1 LAGERHHQSGAAG
14 NGLLID
20 PAPVAGTAAGWRNVW
35 ALPGSTAVVV
45 AVIYTWQRVLPL
57 ILREQGAS
65 DFEIGLS
72 FTLFTIASALPQLLG
87 GILADRA
94 GRKPV
99 IVIPTALAGI
109 IYLAIAWSRGWVLIV
124 VLLALISALSAI
136 QMPGFVSLTA
146 ESVPARQ
153 RGLAFAIFQLFIG
166 LSVAVGPAVG
176 GLLLPVA
183 GPRWLI
189 AATGLSFLVIY
200 VVRQAYLVETR
211 PRRRAEHH
219 AAARPAAFDKKG
231 LLALLALG
239 SAVTCVPVLTVW
251 GPFIPMFAA
260 DVAGLTAQQINYA
273 FAIAPLPAVAISVWA
288 GRLVD
293 TWGPQ
298 RVVALGMIGHV
309 VALALWVMVRGW
321 WLAVLALLLAYTT
334 YQLAVIAYDTLRASM
349 AGDEA
354 RGRVLGA
361 LGTAT
366 GIVSGLAPTAGAALM
381 QVFGPT
387 APYWLAG
394 AACVASLALLPLLRG
409 VSGASGPAAADPG
422 AAGAAGAAAA
432 REGDK

>member
-1 LAGERHHQSGAAG
+1 LAGERHRQAGAA
-14 NGLLID
+14 NNELLHESSAI
-20 PAPVAGTAAGWRNVW
+20 AGTPAGWRNVW

-45 AVIYTWQRVLPL
+45 AVIFTWNRVLPL

-87 GILADRA
+87 GILADRG

-99 IVIPTALAGI
+99 IVIPTAIAGI
-109 IYLAIAWSRGWVLIV
+109 IYLAIAWSHGWMLMV
-124 VLLALISALSAI
+124 VLLALVNALGAVQS
-136 QMPGFVSLTA
+136 PGFVSLTA

-176 GLLLPVA
+176 GLLLPAV
-183 GPRWLI
+183 GSRWLI

-200 VVRQAYLVETR
+200 VVRQTYLVETR
-211 PRRRAEHH
+211 PRRRGERH
-219 AAARPAAFDKKG
+219 AAARPATFDKKG

-260 DVAGLTAQQINYA
+260 DVAGLSAQQINYA

-293 TWGPQ
+293 TWGPR

-309 VALALWVMVRGW
+309 VALALWVAVRGW
-321 WLAVLALLLAYTT
+321 WLAVVSLLLAYTT

-354 RGRVLGA
+354 RGRVLGT
-361 LGTAT
+361 LGAAT

-394 AACVASLALLPLLRG
+394 VACVASLALLPALRA
-409 VSGASGPAAADPG
+409 VSGASGAAAADP
-422 AAGAAGAAAA
+422 GAAGAAAA
-432 REGDK
+432 REGDT